1 MVREIRILF
10 LLIKFWTVVQC
21 RTRQKQSSLLVKPFK
36 VFMPEG
42 FEAQATIASVLNDMD
57 AEIGALESKLEKARK
72 LKQGMMYD
80 LLTGKIR
87 LI

>member
-1 MVREIRILF
+1 
-10 LLIKFWTVVQC
+10 
-21 RTRQKQSSLLVKPFK
+21 
-36 VFMPEG
+36 MPEG
-42 FEAQATIASVLNDMD
+42 FEAQATIALVLNDMD
-57 AEIGALESKLEKARK
+57 TEIGALESKLEKARK